1 MSVCYFNSVTKLL
14 SYKTID
20 IEIKIQEKQF
30 KNYEMI

>member
-1 MSVCYFNSVTKLL
+1 MSVCYFNSVTKL

-30 KNYEMI
+30 RIMK